1 SSVSAVLFD
10 LVRQCEVRRL
20 AGGTA
25 AAFSADGRLAVT
37 VDGTQVVRLWEV
49 ETGKELRR
57 FEGHLGLVM
66 SVAFSAD
73 GRLVATGSFDGTT
86 RLWEV
91 ETGRELLRLVSFKG
105 GDWVVVTSEGRFD
118 TNNLDGLRDIHWT
131 LADDPFATLP
141 LEIFMRDYYEPRLL
155 SRVVAG
161 ERFAPLR
168 PLAELNRVRP
178 RVEIKSIE
186 QQAGSPELVTVTVEV
201 APVAAE
207 ARRGGR
213 EARVESGVYDLR
225 LFRDGQL
232 VAQSPGGA
240 SPSASSADGAL
251 ATEDAASE
259 LRAWR
264 EATRVKVEGG
274 ASRLIKFENVRLP
287 RLRDA
292 KRVEFTAYAFN
303 EERIKSETARA
314 AFDVPQPLAPS
325 RRRAY
330 IISIGVNEYDNPAF
344 RDLRFAANDARLIQ
358 KVVGERLART
368 GEYEVVSVALLS
380 EGGAGEGGASGG
392 DVRDGGGATK
402 ENLKAVLDAL
412 AGRADAAA
420 LARVPGGESL
430 RRAAPE
436 DLLLVSFS
444 GHGYA
449 GARGRFYLVPEN
461 TSPDGDAHEADEVL
475 SRLVSSD
482 ELSLWL
488 RDVDAGQMLL
498 IIDACHS
505 AASVEGE
512 GFKPGPMGS
521 RGLGQLAY
529 DKGMRILAA
538 SQADDVALESDRLEQ
553 GLLTFALVREGLGEV
568 RADFRPRPDGQ
579 ITAGEWL
586 QFAERRVP
594 RLYEQVVA
602 GLPVA
607 KDVTTVVGSNG
618 VGAKDVTSGASAVAL
633 GRGPKAYQRPALFD
647 FAARRADVVLARK

>member
-1 SSVSAVLFD
+1 MLS
-10 LVRQCEVRRL
+10 
-20 AGGTA
+20 
-25 AAFSADGRLAVT
+25 
-37 VDGTQVVRLWEV
+37 
-49 ETGKELRR
+49 
-57 FEGHLGLVM
+57 
-66 SVAFSAD
+66 SVAFSPD
-73 GRLVATGSFDGTT
+73 GRLVATGSHDGTT
-86 RLWEV
+86 RLWDAA
-91 ETGRELLRLVSFKG
+91 TGRELLRLVSFKG
-105 GDWVVVTSEGRFD
+105 GDWVAVTPEGRFD

-131 LADDPFATLP
+131 LPDDPFTTLP

-155 SRVVAG
+155 ARVVAG
-161 ERFAPLR
+161 EQLPALR
-168 PLAELNRVRP
+168 PLAELNRARP
-178 RVEIKSIE
+178 RVEIKSVAP
-186 QQAGSPELVTVTVEV
+186 QAGSPELVTVTVEV
-201 APVAAE
+201 APVSGRQ
-207 ARRGGR
+207 RRGGR

-232 VAQSPGGA
+232 VAQSPARDDFQSGPHA
-240 SPSASSADGAL
+240 SPDADA
-251 ATEDAASE
+251 E

-264 EATRVKVEGG
+264 EATRVAAEAGEPRTV
-274 ASRLIKFENVRLP
+274 RFENVRLP
-287 RLRDA
+287 RARDA
-292 KRVEFTAYAFN
+292 RRVEFAAYAFN
-303 EERIKSETARA
+303 EERVKSATARA
-314 AFDVPQPLAPS
+314 HFDAPPDVAPA

-330 IISIGVNEYDNPAF
+330 VVTVGVNEYDNPAF

-358 KVVGERLART
+358 RVVAEKLAGA
-368 GEYEVVSVALLS
+368 GEYEVVTVALLS
-380 EGGAGEGGASGG
+380 EGEARKGAAQNA
-392 DVRDGGGATK
+392 RATK

-412 AGRADAAA
+412 AGRADPSA

-461 TSPDGDAHEADEVL
+461 TSPDGAHRAADEVL
-475 SRLVSSD
+475 GRLVSSD
-482 ELSLWL
+482 ELGAWL

-505 AASVEGE
+505 AASVEGG

-553 GLLTFALVREGLGEV
+553 GLLTFALVREGLAES
-568 RADFRPRPDGQ
+568 RADFRPRPDGRV
-579 ITAGEWL
+579 TAGEWL

-594 RLYEQVVA
+594 GLYEQVVA

-607 KDVTTVVGSNG
+607 KDVTTVVGS
-618 VGAKDVTSGASAVAL
+618 KDVTNASAAAATAAM
-633 GRGPKAYQRPALFD
+633 RARRSAYQRPALFD
-647 FAARRADVVLARK
+647 FAARRADVVLARERP